1 MRNNIILFTL
11 IVGLPLSG
19 CLTALAG
26 QNPQPE
32 ASARQAKQEPAKT
45 DQAAGGQ
52 TEGQSAGPGAQ
63 ARAHA
68 NDRALGTITS
78 VGVDRLEIK
87 KMDGTAQTVMVDDQ
101 TRYRGGRRD
110 AQKDL
115 HLEDLKPGDHVF
127 VQGRASDNKE
137 FTALMVR
144 RVTDEEI
151 QAFSGERAF
160 GEIISI
166 DGNQIKVRNP
176 RQGEKTVVVNDQ
188 TVFMKEGQPITLKD
202 LKVGD
207 RIFAQ
212 GKETNGQF
220 IAARIFTGQFRQ
232 QGQQWRE
239 HRTRPENR

>member
-1 MRNNIILFTL
+1 MRNNIILLTL
-11 IVGLPLSG
+11 IVGLLLSG
-19 CLTALAG
+19 SLTALAG

-32 ASARQAKQEPAKT
+32 VSPRRAKQEPAKT
-45 DQAAGGQ
+45 DQAAGRQ

-87 KMDGTAQTVMVDDQ
+87 KMDGTAQTVMVDGQ

-127 VQGRASDNKE
+127 VQARASDNKE

-144 RVTDEEI
+144 RVSDEEI

-160 GEIISI
+160 GEITSI

-188 TVFMKEGQPITLKD
+188 TVFMKEGQPITFKD

-220 IAARIFTGQFRQ
+220 IAARIFTGQ
-232 QGQQWRE
+232 WRE
-239 HRTRPENR
+239 HPTRPENQ

>member
-1 MRNNIILFTL
+1 
-11 IVGLPLSG
+11 
-19 CLTALAG
+19 
-26 QNPQPE
+26 
-32 ASARQAKQEPAKT
+32 
-45 DQAAGGQ
+45 
-52 TEGQSAGPGAQ
+52 
-63 ARAHA
+63 
-68 NDRALGTITS
+68 
-78 VGVDRLEIK
+78 
-87 KMDGTAQTVMVDDQ
+87 
-101 TRYRGGRRD
+101 
-110 AQKDL
+110 
-115 HLEDLKPGDHVF
+115 LEDLKPGDHVF
-127 VQGRASDNKE
+127 VQARASDNKE

-151 QAFSGERAF
+151 QAFSGERTF

-212 GKETNGQF
+212 GKETNEQF
-220 IAARIFTGQFRQ
+220 IAARIFMGQFRQ

>member
-1 MRNNIILFTL
+1 MRNNIVLLTL
-11 IVGLPLSG
+11 IVGLLLSG

-26 QNPQPE
+26 QNPQLE

-45 DQAAGGQ
+45 DQAPGSQ
-52 TEGQSAGPGAQ
+52 TEGQSAGAGAQ

-101 TRYRGGRRD
+101 TRYREGRRD

-115 HLEDLKPGDHVF
+115 QLEDLKPGDHVF
-127 VQGRASDNKE
+127 VQARASDNKE

-160 GEIISI
+160 GEITSI

-188 TVFMKEGQPITLKD
+188 TVFMKEGQPITFKD

-239 HRTRPENR
+239 HRTRPENQ

>member
-11 IVGLPLSG
+11 IVGLLLFG

-68 NDRALGTITS
+68 NDKAFGTITS
-78 VGVDRLEIK
+78 VGVDRL
-87 KMDGTAQTVMVDDQ
+87 
-101 TRYRGGRRD
+101 
-110 AQKDL
+110 
-115 HLEDLKPGDHVF
+115 PSDHVF
-127 VQGRASDNKE
+127 VQGRASENKE

-212 GKETNGQF
+212 GEETNGQL
-220 IAARIFTGQFRQ
+220 IAARIFTVQFRQ

>member
-1 MRNNIILFTL
+1 MRNNIVWLTL
-11 IVGLPLSG
+11 IVGLLLSG

-52 TEGQSAGPGAQ
+52 TEGQSAGPDAQ

-68 NDRALGTITS
+68 NHRALGTITS

-101 TRYRGGRRD
+101 TRYREGRRD

-115 HLEDLKPGDHVF
+115 QLEDLKPGDHVF

-151 QAFSGERAF
+151 QAFSGGRAL
-160 GEIISI
+160 GGIISI
-166 DGNQIKVRNP
+166 DRHHIKMRHP
-176 RQGEKTVVVNDQ
+176 RPGEKIAVV
-188 TVFMKEGQPITLKD
+188 THPIVL
-202 LKVGD
+202 
-207 RIFAQ
+207 F
-212 GKETNGQF
+212 E
-220 IAARIFTGQFRQ
+220 
-232 QGQQWRE
+232 E
-239 HRTRPENR
+239 